1 MKFTFDGRA
10 IEARQGDSIAAALTR
25 VGIVALGRR
34 RDGTAR
40 GIFCGMGVCQE
51 CIVTVDG
58 QPSRRACMDK
68 VADGMTVS
76 SQDYAPSLPPPS
88 DSNGAKAVGVK
99 EPQVLVVGAGP
110 AGLAAAHAAAICGAR
125 VTLLDERATAGG
137 QYFKQHVVGE
147 IVDAQ
152 MREGRELI
160 ATVTASGVELISNA
174 TVWGA
179 FGWKELA
186 VSVGSRQF
194 LYKPERLI
202 LATGVYERGVP
213 MPGWTLPGYM
223 TTGSAQTLLRS
234 HGVVPG
240 KRVLVAGNGPLNFQL
255 AAELLAAGVEV
266 AAVVEAARPSS
277 HWRSLLRTAHA
288 APGVLAKG
296 LGYVARLRRA
306 RVPIHYGSVLSAAH
320 GTSRVESCSVT
331 AIGSKTPTVLNF
343 DVDTVCVGYG
353 FLPANE
359 IARALG
365 CRHDADATG
374 RLNTRVD
381 AEGSTT
387 VTPVYAIGDAAAF
400 RGAHVA
406 RAQGFVTGCAVARS
420 LGLNVPAR
428 DLERA
433 RKQLARHLAF
443 QRALWRAFAADPLF
457 EQLAQADTVV
467 CRCEHVTRDAV
478 DDAIARGASTLGAVK
493 RRTRAGMGR
502 CQGRYCESIVT
513 AMRPASANVTR
524 DERFAFAPR
533 APIKPVRIKDL
544 V

>member
-10 IEARQGDSIAAALTR
+10 VEAREGDSIAAALTR

-34 RDGTAR
+34 RDATSR

-68 VADGMTVS
+68 VADGMTVT

-88 DSNGAKAVGVK
+88 DTEVKRVVGK
-99 EPQVLVVGAGP
+99 QAQVLVVGTGP
-110 AGLAAAHAAAICGAR
+110 AGLAAAQAAAFCGAR

-137 QYFKQHVVGE
+137 QYFKQHARGE
-147 IVDAQ
+147 LVDTQ
-152 MREGRELI
+152 MREGREFI
-160 ATVTASGVELISNA
+160 AKVAASGIELISDA

-179 FGWKELA
+179 FGRHELA
-186 VSVGSRQF
+186 VAVGDRQY
-194 LYKPERLI
+194 LYKPERLV
-202 LATGVYERGVP
+202 LATGAYERGLP

-223 TTGSAQTLLRS
+223 TTGAAQAFLRS
-234 HGVVPG
+234 YGVAPG

-255 AAELLAAGVEV
+255 AAELLAAGIEI

-277 HWRSLLRTAHA
+277 HSRSLLRAAYA
-288 APGVLAKG
+288 APGLLSKG
-296 LGYVARLRRA
+296 LGYVRRLRRA

-320 GTSRVESCSVT
+320 GSSRVESCSVT
-331 AIGSKTPTVLNF
+331 AIGTEARETLNF
-343 DVDTVCVGYG
+343 EVDTVCVGYG
-353 FLPANE
+353 FLPSNE

-365 CRHDADATG
+365 CRHDVDATG
-374 RLNTRVD
+374 WLNTRVD
-381 AEGSTT
+381 AEGLTT
-387 VTPVYAIGDAAAF
+387 VPTVYAIGDAAAF
-400 RGAHVA
+400 RGAHVG

-420 LGLNVPAR
+420 LGLKVSAR
-428 DLERA
+428 DHERA

-443 QRALWRAFAADPLF
+443 QRALWRAFAAASLSA
-457 EQLAQADTVV
+457 ELAQTDTIV
-467 CRCEHVTRDAV
+467 CRCENVSRGTV

-493 RRTRAGMGR
+493 RRTRVGMGR
-502 CQGRYCESIVT
+502 CQGRYCESIVA
-513 AMRPASANVTR
+513 AMLRPSAAAR